1 VFEAIGIPIDF
12 FTPLFAASRTSGWVV
27 NMQEQ
32 WESGNRIFRPAQI
45 YIGPDHRDF
54 VALDQR

>member
-1 VFEAIGIPIDF
+1 
-12 FTPLFAASRTSGWVV
+12 VV